1 MGKITSHSKKPNII
15 LMIIDDLGYADMNF
29 SRNAPED
36 IRKMTTPGIDHLKAT
51 GTYYTNAYATS
62 PICSPARTGLITG
75 QYQTRWGNYWFHE
88 GGLNKGTLTLP
99 EALKN
104 AGYRTIK
111 IGKTH
116 HNGGDAEY
124 PLAHGFDDFFGFVDH
139 THDYLRLSEDDII
152 AYGGDNAKLAHIGP
166 MIRDGAEGKS
176 FESYKNKYTTELFT
190 DEALTYLDLED
201 DRPFFMEIAHNAVHH
216 PTYVG
221 HPDYLKD
228 FGLEQFP
235 FWDPNTETYDEWHQK
250 WGWMGEIDPNG
261 RKRYLATLKCLDDC
275 ILKVTNRLED
285 LGIREETIIVFMSDN
300 GGTINT
306 YACNTPLNGY
316 KYTLEEGGI
325 RIPLILS
332 YPNTI
337 KANHESDHLVSS
349 LDLFPTLMSLIGE
362 EVPTGLDGKV
372 IPANN
377 LNIDTYNI
385 HDTLF
390 WDTGNRGH
398 YAVRYKD
405 WKLFHQN
412 ETYEMN
418 NFIIKDG
425 QCIRDENFVI
435 TQGTKLYNLIDD
447 IGEHNNIASDHPEL
461 VNEINAM
468 YKKWRSEMG
477 EPVQG
482 LKLNYYSDLYDQ
494 K

>member
-1 MGKITSHSKKPNII
+1 MTNDRNQTKKPNIV
-15 LMIIDDLGYADMNF
+15 LMIIDDLGYADMGF
-29 SRNAPED
+29 YPGAPED
-36 IRKMTTPGIDHLKAT
+36 ITEMKTPGIDQLRAS
-51 GTYYTNAYATS
+51 GTYYTQAYATS

-75 QYQTRWGNYWFHE
+75 QHQARWGNYWFHH

-99 EALKN
+99 QALKEH
-104 AGYRTIK
+104 GYRTVK

-124 PLAHGFDDFFGFVDH
+124 PLEHGFDDFFGFVDH
-139 THDYLRLSEDDII
+139 THDYLRLSEDDIM
-152 AYGGDNAKLAHIGP
+152 AYGGDNAKSAHIGP
-166 MIRDGAEGKS
+166 MIRDGAQGKV

-190 DEALTYLDLED
+190 EEALAYLDQED

-235 FWDPNTETYDEWHQK
+235 FWDPTEESYDEWHQK

-275 ILKVTNRLED
+275 ILKVTDKLDAMGVRD
-285 LGIREETIIVFMSDN
+285 ETMIIFISDN

-325 RIPLILS
+325 RVPLIMS
-332 YPNTI
+332 YP
-337 KANHESDHLVSS
+337 KAFASNPISDQLVSS
-349 LDLFPTLMSLIGE
+349 MDLFPTIMNLIGE
-362 EVPTGLDGKV
+362 DVPDNLDGKA
-372 IPANN
+372 INTA
-377 LNIDTYNI
+377 DTSQDSYDV

-390 WDTGNRGH
+390 WDSGRGH
-398 YAVRYKD
+398 YAVRYRD
-405 WKLFHQN
+405 WKLFHQD

-418 NFIIKDG
+418 NFKVEDG
-425 QCIRDENFVI
+425 QCVRDEKFVI
-435 TQGTKLYNLIDD
+435 TKGTKLYDLSKD
-447 IGEHNNIASDHPEL
+447 IGEENDVASDNPEL
-461 VNEINAM
+461 VDEINAM
-468 YKKWRSEMG
+468 YSKWRSEMG
-477 EPVQG
+477 EPVHG
-482 LKLNYYSDLYDQ
+482 LQLNYYSDLYD